1 MEVSRRDL
9 LKKSL
14 LALMLALPL
23 WAGAQMTQP
32 ESDPLPYPCVPEP
45 KVRTI
50 EECYPGRRSG
60 ERRPG
65 DIYGIDVSHYQGQ
78 IDWDEVARD
87 SRVRFV
93 YLKCT
98 EGGKLQ
104 DNTYRRNLQECR
116 RLGLPVGV
124 YHFFSPTVSAQE
136 QLANFRNTSD
146 PRVQSLLPIV
156 DIESVPQIRRGRR
169 RWETGNI
176 REWQN
181 RLKTFVKGV
190 EEIYG
195 VKPMLYTYT
204 NFYHKYL
211 MGIFPDYKYII
222 ACYQNEM
229 PKMNDE
235 LGFIMWQFTSSGSIR
250 GIKGRVDRS
259 RLIDPNDLRDIEYRR

>member
-1 MEVSRRDL
+1 M
-9 LKKSL
+9 
-14 LALMLALPL
+14 
-23 WAGAQMTQP
+23 
-32 ESDPLPYPCVPEP
+32 
-45 KVRTI
+45 
-50 EECYPGRRSG
+50 
-60 ERRPG
+60 
-65 DIYGIDVSHYQGQ
+65 
-78 IDWDEVARD
+78 
-87 SRVRFV
+87 
-93 YLKCT
+93 
-98 EGGKLQ
+98 
-104 DNTYRRNLQECR
+104 
-116 RLGLPVGV
+116 
-124 YHFFSPTVSAQE
+124 
-136 QLANFRNTSD
+136 
-146 PRVQSLLPIV
+146 QSLLPIV

-181 RLKTFVKGV
+181 RLRAFVKGV

-195 VKPMLYTYT
+195 VKPLLYTYT

-229 PKMNDE
+229 PKTKDE